1 MIKKLIRKLFGQD
14 RADADNLADEDPSDS
29 PHEED
34 NAAAERVENPPPR
47 GAPAGAS
54 GSASAASSARSRRK
68 PARAGSAAKGEG
80 ARDPNL
86 PVIIASD
93 IHGID
98 PTLISRNAIRVT
110 EGLQQAGF
118 RAFIVGGAVRDLLL
132 GIAPK
137 DFDVATDA
145 TPEQVQRLFRRARII
160 GRRFQIVHVQFGQE
174 IIETSTFRA
183 LVDPPAAAAAPAH
196 APESDADGDTDASA
210 PAAPAAP
217 PRRLRRDELDRRTH
231 AVDASG
237 RVLRDN
243 VWGEQHE
250 DATRR
255 DFTINAMYYDPAT
268 QTVLDY
274 HNGMADV
281 RARLL
286 RMIGDPVT
294 RFREDPVRMLRVVR
308 FAAKLGFEID
318 DATRAPITSLA
329 DLINN
334 VPAARLFDEMLKLLL
349 SGHALACLQRLRKEG
364 LHHGLLPLLDVV
376 LEQPHGERF
385 ITLALNKTDARVMA
399 GKPVSP
405 GFLFAT
411 LLWHDVQQRWQQ
423 YEANGELPVPALH
436 RAMDDVLDMQTEKLA
451 IHKRFSADMREIW
464 GLQMRLERRSG
475 RSALKLIEHQRF
487 RAGYDFLLLRSES
500 GELDESVATW
510 WTEFINGDAAAREAL
525 LTQGGKD
532 RTPRKRRRRGGG
544 ARNRK
549 AGDGMEGGTPAGN
562 REVKD
567 VSPNGTHED

>member
-1 MIKKLIRKLFGQD
+1 VIKKFIRKLFGQD
-14 RADADNLADEDPSDS
+14 PAPADDTAPSEADEAARASAGQDR
-29 PHEED
+29 ER
-34 NAAAERVENPPPR
+34 NAAT
-47 GAPAGAS
+47 
-54 GSASAASSARSRRK
+54 AAKPRRK
-68 PARAGSAAKGEG
+68 TARDTGKPA
-80 ARDPNL
+80 ARDPDV
-86 PVIIASD
+86 PVIIPAD
-93 IHGID
+93 VHGINAA
-98 PTLISRNAIRVT
+98 LISRNAIRVT
-110 EGLQQAGF
+110 EGLQQAGH

-145 TPEQVQRLFRRARII
+145 TPEQVQKLFRRARII

-183 LVDPPAAAAAPAH
+183 LVDPPAA
-196 APESDADGDTDASA
+196 D
-210 PAAPAAP
+210 AAP
-217 PRRLRRDELDRRTH
+217 PRRLKRDELDRRTH

-274 HNGMADV
+274 HNGMADM

-286 RMIGDPVT
+286 RMIGDPAT
-294 RFREDPVRMLRVVR
+294 RYREDPVRMLRVVR
-308 FAAKLGFEID
+308 FAAKLGFEIE
-318 DATRAPITSLA
+318 DATRAPIKEMA

-334 VPAARLFDEMLKLLL
+334 VPAARLFDEMLKLML
-349 SGHALACLQRLRKEG
+349 SGHALACLTRLRQEG

-376 LEQPHGERF
+376 LEQPHGEKF
-385 ITLALNKTDARVMA
+385 ITLALTNTDNRVRA

-411 LLWHDVQQRWQQ
+411 LLWHDVQQRWQAF
-423 YEANGELPVPALH
+423 EAQGDYPVPALH

-451 IHKRFSADMREIW
+451 IHKRFSSDMREIW
-464 GLQMRLERRSG
+464 GLQLRLEKRSG
-475 RSALKLIEHQRF
+475 RGALKLMEHQRF
-487 RAGYDFLLLRSES
+487 RAGYDFLLLRCES
-500 GELDESVATW
+500 GELDESVGTW
-510 WTEFINGDAAAREAL
+510 WTEFIDGDAAARETL

-532 RTPRKRRRRGGG
+532 RSPKKRRRRSSG
-544 ARNRK
+544 ARNRQP
-549 AGDGMEGGTPAGN
+549 GDGMEGGTTVDRAAD
-562 REVKD
+562 D
-567 VSPNGTHED
+567 VSQGGSHED

>member
-1 MIKKLIRKLFGQD
+1 VIKKLIRKLFGQD
-14 RADADNLADEDPSDS
+14 AATADDTLSDETRADGDAKSNPPARGKAASGPAASGTAARPRRKS
-29 PHEED
+29 AG
-34 NAAAERVENPPPR
+34 AAAAKAPR
-47 GAPAGAS
+47 EPDA
-54 GSASAASSARSRRK
+54 
-68 PARAGSAAKGEG
+68 
-80 ARDPNL
+80 
-86 PVIIASD
+86 PVIIPHD
-93 IHGID
+93 VHGID
-98 PTLISRNAIRVT
+98 PSLISRNAIRVT

-132 GIAPK
+132 GIKPK

-145 TPEQVQRLFRRARII
+145 TPEQVQKLFRRARII

-183 LVDPPAAAAAPAH
+183 LVDPPAA
-196 APESDADGDTDASA
+196 D
-210 PAAPAAP
+210 AP
-217 PRRLRRDELDRRTH
+217 PPKRLKRDELDRRTH

-274 HNGMADV
+274 HNGMADM

-286 RMIGDPVT
+286 RMIGDPAT
-294 RFREDPVRMLRVVR
+294 RYREDPVRMLRVVR
-308 FAAKLGFEID
+308 FAAKLDFEID
-318 DATRAPITSLA
+318 DATRAPIEKMA

-334 VPAARLFDEMLKLLL
+334 VPAARLFDEMLKLML
-349 SGHALACLQRLRKEG
+349 SGHALACLKRLRQEG

-376 LEQPHGERF
+376 LEQPTGEKF
-385 ITLALNKTDARVMA
+385 ISLALSNTDSRVLA

-411 LLWHDVQQRWQQ
+411 LLWHDVQQRWQKF
-423 YEANGELPVPALH
+423 EAEGEYPVPALH
-436 RAMDDVLDMQTEKLA
+436 RAMDEVLDMQTEKLA

-464 GLQMRLERRSG
+464 GLQLRLEKRSG
-475 RSALKLIEHQRF
+475 RSALKLLEHQRF
-487 RAGYDFLLLRSES
+487 RAGYDFLLLRCAS
-500 GELDESVATW
+500 GELDESVGAW
-510 WTEFINGDAAAREAL
+510 WTEFIEGDVAAREAL

-532 RTPRKRRRRGGG
+532 RSPRKRRRRGG

-549 AGDGMEGGTPAGN
+549 SGDGVEGGSSAERTDNDAGH
-562 REVKD
+562 EG
-567 VSPNGTHED
+567 SHED